1 MKYRRLGATDLE
13 VSILGF
19 GVWTVSTNWWG
30 VTDPSTAK
38 RLIDQALDL
47 GVNFFDTA
55 ETYGDGRGETLL
67 AETLAR
73 VRDQVII
80 ATKGGYDLS
89 APARADQRERP
100 QDMSPAALRRGVEA
114 SLKRLATDRIDLY
127 QLHNPKMEHILADET
142 FSALEALRAEGL
154 IRWWGIAL
162 GPRIGWRDEGLLAIR
177 RRQAPALQTIF
188 NLLEPKPGQD
198 LIQAARETG
207 CGIHVR
213 VPHASGLLEGR
224 YRKGE
229 EKLWA
234 QNDHRRHRPAGWV
247 ERGLPIVEDLRF
259 LETAGRTIAQAALQ
273 YVWSQP
279 MVASALP
286 NVYDS
291 GQLREFAAAVAS
303 PALTVDEIARAEEVA
318 QPWQEAEPAEQVS
331 AR

>member
-13 VSILGF
+13 VSLLGF

-30 VTDPSTAK
+30 LSDPSTGR
-38 RLIDQALDL
+38 RLIDEALDL

-55 ETYGDGRGETLL
+55 ESYGDGRGETLL
-67 AETLAR
+67 AEALAP

-80 ATKGGYDLS
+80 ATKGGYDLT

-100 QDMSPAALRRGVEA
+100 QEMSPAALRRGVEA
-114 SLKRLATDRIDLY
+114 SLKRLATDHIDLY
-127 QLHNPKMEHILADET
+127 QLHNPKMEHLLADET
-142 FSALEALRAEGL
+142 FSTLEALRAEGL

-162 GPRIGWRDEGLLAIR
+162 GPRIGWRDEGLLAIGR
-177 RRQAPALQTIF
+177 RRTPALQTIF
-188 NLLEPKPGQD
+188 NLLEPEPGKD
-198 LIQAARETG
+198 LIQAARDTE

-229 EKLWA
+229 ESLWA
-234 QNDHRRHRPAGWV
+234 QNDHRRHRSAGWV

-259 LETAGRTIAQAALQ
+259 LETSGRTIAQAALQ

-291 GQLREFAAAVAS
+291 DQLQEFAAAVAS
-303 PALTVDEIARAEEVA
+303 PPLTADEIARAEEVA
-318 QPWQEAEPAEQVS
+318 RPWQRTESVEEAS